1 MSNKVPQPDREVLLQ
16 RIAIEK
22 DRCVDDFMRRM
33 RLLQQQEAALAQK
46 PEAPGPYVR
55 MVRPNTG
62 RTE

>member
-1 MSNKVPQPDREVLLQ
+1 MPNTYPAPDRAVLLQ

-33 RLLQQQEAALAQK
+33 ALLQQQEAALAQK

-55 MVRPNTG
+55 MVRPVTG
-62 RTE
+62 RAV

>member
-1 MSNKVPQPDREVLLQ
+1 MPNKVPQTDRAVLLQ

-22 DRCVDDFMRRM
+22 DRVVDDFMRRM
-33 RLLQQQEAALAQK
+33 ALLQQQEAALAQK

-55 MVRPNTG
+55 MVRPKTG